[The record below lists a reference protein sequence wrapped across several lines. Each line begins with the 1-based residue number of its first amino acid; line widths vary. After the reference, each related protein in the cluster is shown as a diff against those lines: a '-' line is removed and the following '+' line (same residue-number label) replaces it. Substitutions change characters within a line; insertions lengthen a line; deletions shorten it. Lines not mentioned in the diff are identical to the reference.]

1 MKKNE
6 HPTSIL
12 FYSFN
17 YTLNHRLRYLS
28 YRANVRNTITDTSE
42 EYQSNYVGRAVVYF
56 FFFFFFSI
64 DSFIYFVFFF
74 LFPVELRR
82 QSKINLYIIP

>member
-56 FFFFFFSI
+56 FFFSPFRSIVLFISFFFP
-64 DSFIYFVFFF
+64 
-74 LFPVELRR
+74 FPRGI
-82 QSKINLYIIP
+82 KKAI